1 MFFVRCG
8 KFARYAGPVPQ
19 PSDFINQALAAVLRG
34 AYAKKGINREVIAER
49 SGISL
54 STIQR
59 YMNGKVDIPSK
70 SFQRVAEAI
79 GVPADELYAE
89 ALRDAERMSV
99 AADHNVVDL
108 RTWSA
113 EQLENTTE
121 AHAANPRDPESDTDE
136 TD

>member
-1 MFFVRCG
+1 M
-8 KFARYAGPVPQ
+8 PQ

-34 AYAKKGINREVIAER
+34 AYAKQRLNREQIAER

-79 GVPADELYAE
+79 GVPADQLYAE

-99 AADHNVVDL
+99 EGTHNVTDL

-113 EQLENTTE
+113 EQLETTTE
-121 AHAANPRDPESDTDE
+121 ARAANPRDPESDTDE
-136 TD
+136 SD